1 MRYVVLLKFTESGI
15 AAIQDS
21 IGRAE
26 AFRSKVAAVGGELE
40 SVFWTVGPYDGMF
53 VLSAP
58 DEATASALVLGLGKS
73 HEVETCMLRALD
85 AGEFKAVL
93 DKMS

>member
-15 AAIQDS
+15 AAIKES

-26 AFRSKVAAVGGELE
+26 GFKAKVAQAGGAVE

-53 VLSAP
+53 ILNAP
-58 DEATASALVLGLGKS
+58 DEATASALVLGLGQS
-73 HEVETCMLRALD
+73 HDVETCMLRALD
-85 AGEFKAVL
+85 ANEFKAVL